1 MNPSQYNGLGIP
13 KGTLHRGS
21 ESTSHIHSVPSRA
34 VAVAA
39 AVASSA
45 STPQLSGTFGG
56 GGAPS
61 EREESEIRGEDKRMN
76 RQIHFSLPS

>member
-21 ESTSHIHSVPSRA
+21 VSTSHIHSLPSGA
-34 VAVAA
+34 VAAEAAAA

-45 STPQLSGTFGG
+45 STPQLSGTFGERG
-56 GGAPS
+56 GGWGLRAR
-61 EREESEIRGEDKRMN
+61 RELDHGGGEKN
-76 RQIHFSLPS
+76 E